1 MREITL
7 PFRVDN
13 HGYLATTRNPD
24 VIARQHL
31 TTYLLTAPGERVMR
45 PGFGTPIRELTF
57 EQLDPVQLALLL
69 DRVRGKIAQDVS
81 YIRLMSL
88 GVDEDSDQSALR
100 LTVEFAVAEG
110 PVGQSG
116 VQTTTIEL
124 RGDAL

>member
-1 MREITL
+1 MREIAL

-13 HGYLATTRNPD
+13 HGRIATTSNPD

-45 PGFGTPIRELTF
+45 PGFGTPIRQLTF
-57 EQLDPVQLALLL
+57 EQLDPVQVTLLT
-69 DRVRGKIAQDVS
+69 DRVRARIAQDVS
-81 YIRLMSL
+81 YIKLL
-88 GVDEDSDQSALR
+88 NIGVVEDSAQDALR

-124 RGDAL
+124 RGSEL